1 MTEAETVEAAVA
13 AVSDQA
19 VQEKCTKQHALTANR
34 KPKYLSSHPATDLY
48 TAGNASRSTDQQDT
62 SYTLV

>member
-1 MTEAETVEAAVA
+1 VAASEAEVA

-19 VQEKCTKQHALTANR
+19 VQEKCTRQLALTANR

-48 TAGNASRSTDQQDT
+48 IAGIATRNINRRDIELIDDFQ
-62 SYTLV
+62 

>member
-1 MTEAETVEAAVA
+1 MTEAETVEAAAV

-19 VQEKCTKQHALTANR
+19 AQEKCTKQHAQTANR
-34 KPKYLSSHPATDLY
+34 RLKYLSSHPATDLY
-48 TAGNASRSTDQQDT
+48 IAGNASRSTDQQDT